1 MKKYHVILTDD
12 ERTELTHLIQKER
25 VAARKRTHAHIL
37 LKADET
43 NNGWTDKAISN
54 AYEVS
59 LRTIERVRERF
70 VEDGLTVALNRRLPE
85 ITKEKKI
92 DGDVEAHLTKI
103 ACSDAPRGSAR
114 WTLRL
119 LADEMV
125 RLNYIDSISHE
136 GVRKVLKK
144 TNLSLG

>member
-1 MKKYHVILTDD
+1 M
-12 ERTELTHLIQKER
+12 
-25 VAARKRTHAHIL
+25 AAGKRTHAHIL
-37 LKADET
+37 LKADESE
-43 NNGWTDKAISN
+43 NEAGWTDEAISE

-70 VEDGLTVALNRRLPE
+70 VEEGLEHALNRRLPE
-85 ITKEKKI
+85 KIREKKI
-92 DGDVEAHLTKI
+92 DGDAEAHLVKI
-103 ACSDAPRGSAR
+103 ACSKPLSGYGR

-125 RLNYIDSISHE
+125 RLEYIDSISHE
-136 GVRKVLKK
+136 GVWRVLKK